1 MELSIRIKEG
11 LGDIRYDMPVDDI
24 YKLLGE
30 ASEVEHIE
38 NAADEPTIVL
48 RYAELGITMFFE
60 GDGAT
65 LQCIDISNPD
75 TLLFGEKAF
84 TLTDKEVAKLMV
96 TNKYLEQDIENEGWG
111 EKRVTFNDANIDF
124 YFEKGKM
131 VSIIM
136 GK

>member
-1 MELSIRIKEG
+1 MELSIKIREG
-11 LGDIRYDMPVDDI
+11 LGDIRYDMHIDDV

-30 ASEVEHIE
+30 ATEVEHIE

-48 RYAELGITMFFE
+48 HYDDKGITMFFE

-65 LQCIDISNPD
+65 LQCIDVSNTD
-75 TLLFGEKAF
+75 TLLFGEKVF

-96 TNKYLEQDIENEGWG
+96 SNKYLEQDINNEEWG
-111 EKRVTFNDANIDF
+111 EKRITFNDANIDF
-124 YFEKGKM
+124 YFQKGKM